1 MLLGLSSDSQGES
14 VDFSAIT
21 DGGDNGVPHGDLLV
35 RFSQVA
41 ASLDSTE
48 SELAAVRAEVIDAMG
63 EVGFVEAAATVANFT
78 MMTRIA
84 DVQVAHYSQLEMHGT
99 GTPLDPGT
107 VEPSAPMREAMKLDG
122 LVSARH

>member
-14 VDFSAIT
+14 VDFSAIN
-21 DGGDNGVPHGDLLV
+21 DGGENGVPHGDLLV
-35 RFSQVA
+35 RFSQEA
-41 ASLDSTE
+41 ASLDSSE
-48 SELAAVRAEVIDAMG
+48 SGLAAVRAEVIDAMG

-84 DVQVAHYSQLEMHGT
+84 DGT

-122 LVSARH
+122 LVSARR